1 VLRELVQRWWRQYGC
16 TPAAGISKLIVAES
30 GNFPEIARFFLDE
43 VIDPWHRLYGEVIA
57 QGIERGEFRPVD
69 VRQFVR
75 VLTAPLVMLTLWNR
89 SFAATGAREPDDE
102 RYLAAMI
109 DAFTAALRPDAEE
122 GPQRA
127 RRLTGPRQ

>member
-1 VLRELVQRWWRQYGC
+1 
-16 TPAAGISKLIVAES
+16 
-30 GNFPEIARFFLDE
+30 
-43 VIDPWHRLYGEVIA
+43 LYGEVIA